1 MTKEFQEKENALF
14 ECGSKCLTFLLRP
27 SSLKSGVSILPTLN
41 VEAIGYDISR
51 ITKNYLKS
59 MFSIFQKLFRLINS
73 IQVFNIRTFLKLF
86 TTYLFLWSQIK

>member
-41 VEAIGYDISR
+41 VEAIGYDISS
-51 ITKNYLKS
+51 ITKNYLS
-59 MFSIFQKLFRLINS
+59 QCFQYSRNYFD
-73 IQVFNIRTFLKLF
+73 
-86 TTYLFLWSQIK
+86 